1 MAPSKHAIAA
11 PENFIRSNTEL
22 LDCPLVPE
30 IKLHLA
36 SEIVPIW
43 QLTEEELSEKGVPPP
58 FWAFAWAGGQALA
71 RYILDHPH
79 WVTDK
84 TVLDFAAGSGIVAIA
99 AKKAGAKSV
108 LAADVDPFSV
118 AACKLNATVNDA
130 TVDATEE
137 NLLLETSRQWDVILA
152 GDICYEQPLAD
163 QVEDWLAAHAKRGAT
178 VLIGDPGRTY
188 LPKQNLKK
196 LISYAVKTTRE
207 LEDMDVRNTTVWRMS
222 STA

>member
-1 MAPSKHAIAA
+1 MTSTDPAA
-11 PENFIRSNTEL
+11 FIQANTEL

-43 QLTEEELSEKGVPPP
+43 QLTEEELSERGVPPP

-79 WVTDK
+79 WVAGK

-99 AKKAGAKSV
+99 AAMAGAKSV
-108 LAADVDPFSV
+108 LAADIDPFSK
-118 AACKLNATVNDA
+118 AACLLNASSNQVTIDA
-130 TVDATEE
+130 TGD
-137 NLLLETSRQWDVILA
+137 NLLTDTATRWDVVLA
-152 GDICYEQPLAD
+152 GDICYEQPLAT
-163 QVEDWLAAHAKRGAT
+163 QVETWLSRHAAQGSD

-188 LPKQNLKK
+188 LPKENLEK
-196 LISYAVKTTRE
+196 LIAYAVKTTRE
-207 LEDMDVRNTTVWRMS
+207 LEDMDVRNTTVWQMS
-222 STA
+222 GVEPAR

>member
-1 MAPSKHAIAA
+1 MTAPDPAR
-11 PENFIRSNTEL
+11 FIKANTEV

-43 QLTEEELSEKGVPPP
+43 QLTEEELSERGVPPP

-79 WVTDK
+79 WVAGK

-99 AKKAGAKSV
+99 AAMAGGKSV
-108 LAADVDPFSV
+108 LAADIDPFSK
-118 AACKLNATVNDA
+118 AACLLNASINKVTIDA
-130 TVDATEE
+130 TSD
-137 NLLLETSRQWDVILA
+137 NLLTDTDAGWDVVLA
-152 GDICYEQPLAD
+152 GDICYEQPLAT
-163 QVEDWLAAHAKRGAT
+163 QVEDWLSRHVSRGSA

-188 LPKQNLKK
+188 LPKENLEK
-196 LISYAVKTTRE
+196 LIAYAVKTTRE
-207 LEDMDVRNTTVWRMS
+207 LEDMDVRNTTVWQMS
-222 STA
+222 GEA